1 MMSSGGWSANEG
13 AREPAAVPV
22 ERSEP
27 EPRATGDLM
36 ERVLQETL
44 SATARG
50 QPLDAAEMAALLD
63 VARRHAGAALSLE
76 PVAVDLVQALL
87 QVRFASLVTE
97 AEFRLAAA
105 TRIATTLWDDP
116 PSHDRL
122 EVFWNR
128 LSEAVR

>member
-1 MMSSGGWSANEG
+1 L
-13 AREPAAVPV
+13 
-22 ERSEP
+22 
-27 EPRATGDLM
+27 T
-36 ERVLQETL
+36 
-44 SATARG
+44 
-50 QPLDAAEMAALLD
+50 
-63 VARRHAGAALSLE
+63 LE

-87 QVRFASLVTE
+87 QVRFASLVRE

-122 EVFWNR
+122 QVFWNR